1 MALILREHVCVVLSK
16 CPLTGSVCCYVVVVD
31 MTSLGY
37 TSKATTCPK
46 LCLELASGKAEF
58 DKLTWAAFHLLLA
71 FPSSLAIQDTGSSP
85 SPNIQPLCQQA
96 APGKMAVN

>member
-1 MALILREHVCVVLSK
+1 MVLGK

-46 LCLELASGKAEF
+46 LFLESASGKAEF
-58 DKLTWAAFHLLLA
+58 DKLTVLEAFHLLLA

-85 SPNIQPLCQQA
+85 SHNIQPLCQQA
-96 APGKMAVN
+96 ALGKMAVN